1 MLRNQLKNQ
10 DQNLKFSIYTQLNSW
25 ASTYDEHSL
34 CNNSYNPLNT
44 IEGIELTRTVDL
56 WRI

>member
-10 DQNLKFSIYTQLNSW
+10 DQNLKFSIYTQVNSW

-34 CNNSYNPLNT
+34 CYNSYNPQNT
-44 IEGIELTRTVDL
+44 IEGIELTRT
-56 WRI
+56 